1 MTADDNNDPHHS
13 GEPDAKTKIVPNTV
27 QPGMFPVG
35 VMPPPPPPMPFALP
49 PGLQIPPP
57 GFGMVPPP
65 NFMPP
70 TQGQQF

>member
-13 GEPDAKTKIVPNTV
+13 GEPDAKTKLFHTV

-49 PGLQIPPP
+49 PGLQ
-57 GFGMVPPP
+57 
-65 NFMPP
+65 
-70 TQGQQF
+70 TST